1 MLLWKCENNFLDG
14 KCEIKKKIEICCD
27 LKYICGVLYL
37 GYVNLDV
44 LYLVNE
50 IDDLLIVVFGFK

>member
-37 GYVNLDV
+37 C
-44 LYLVNE
+44 E
-50 IDDLLIVVFGFK
+50 FRCFIFSK